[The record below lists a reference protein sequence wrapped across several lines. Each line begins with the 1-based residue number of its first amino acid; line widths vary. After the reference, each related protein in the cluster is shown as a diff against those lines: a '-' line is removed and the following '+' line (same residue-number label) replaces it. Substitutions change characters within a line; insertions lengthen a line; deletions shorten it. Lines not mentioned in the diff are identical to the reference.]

1 MNDIQQN
8 IARLDNI
15 ELKNKQRL
23 IFDNLSINIP
33 RNKITAIAGLESSDN
48 LLLMQIITGSIKP
61 SLGNIVI
68 NGNNLSK
75 ISQSALHVMQKN
87 IGVVLSSDV
96 FDPTIS
102 VYENIKLILH
112 TYAKLP
118 NDLSKDL
125 ILFVLELV
133 DMSYTVNLMPY
144 ELSRGMK
151 LRVNLAM
158 ALLNNPSLL
167 LYQDPFAI
175 RNFDDYG
182 IEPELI
188 KKIHTTM
195 QLSSIIFDNDISK
208 INNIADYI
216 YIISSGRVIAAGTKE
231 ALAEHDIEA
240 VRLFMSGKRNL
251 NRHKENNV
259 FEFLAV

>member
-15 ELKNKQRL
+15 EVKNKQRL

-33 RNKITAIAGLESSDN
+33 RNKITAIAGLTSSDN

-61 SLGNIVI
+61 SIGNIVI
-68 NGNNLSK
+68 NGNNLSNM
-75 ISQSALHVMQKN
+75 SQSALHAMQKN
-87 IGVVLSSDV
+87 IGVILSSDI
-96 FDPTIS
+96 FDPKLN
-102 VYENIKLILH
+102 VYDNIKLILH

-118 NDLSKDL
+118 NDLYKDL

-133 DMSYTVNLMPY
+133 DMSYTANLMSH

-167 LYQDPFAI
+167 SHQ
-175 RNFDDYG
+175 G
-182 IEPELI
+182 
-188 KKIHTTM
+188 HT
-195 QLSSIIFDNDISK
+195 
-208 INNIADYI
+208 
-216 YIISSGRVIAAGTKE
+216 
-231 ALAEHDIEA
+231 
-240 VRLFMSGKRNL
+240 
-251 NRHKENNV
+251 
-259 FEFLAV
+259 